1 MASNYAKLAM
11 RYVGRRT
18 TAKSGCAWDGTHYA
32 TVEQRSRTRERT
44 GAYPVHS
51 GALHAAL
58 VRDGRDRR
66 GLLPAQ
72 PGERPANGDA
82 AALAGAQ
89 DLPGNA
95 SQAQT
100 DALAYITKNGM
111 STANTT
117 ISFTCTSQ
125 NPSVCTSNS
134 GTYDTIVVTQ
144 KAKSP
149 TYFGGVLSVLGISNC
164 WVTGCT
170 SSATAAGC
178 RGACGWQISTPL
190 DVVID
195 H

>member
-1 MASNYAKLAM
+1 MGHTM
-11 RYVGRRT
+11 RLLNNE
-18 TAKSGCAWDGTHYA
+18 A
-32 TVEQRSRTRERT
+32 ERER
-44 GAYPVHS
+44 GQ
-51 GALHAAL
+51 ALILFTLAL
-58 VRDGRDRR
+58 CT
-66 GLLPAQ
+66 LLLCAMAVIDVGFFLHNRENAQ
-72 PGERPANGDA
+72 QTADA

-178 RGACGWQISTPL
+178 RGACGGQISTPL